1 MIIDLRKFIA
11 SERPH
16 WRELESL
23 LDRLSGDSAFKLSLE
38 QLKHFH
44 YLYERTSAD
53 LAKITTF
60 ASEPETRRYLES
72 LVARAYGEI
81 HETRQKPHRVAPLHW
96 FFNTF
101 PQTFRRHV
109 RAFWLSVAITLVGSV
124 FGAGVIAFDPD
135 AKSVIMPF
143 SHLQGDPRERVAREE
158 KAASDRLSGMKGT
171 FSSYLMTHNTKVSI
185 YTLALGMTWGVGT
198 MLMLFYNGI
207 ILGAVAAD
215 YLLAG
220 QASFLVGWLL
230 PHGSFEIPAIL
241 IAGQAGLV
249 LGGALIGWGSRTS
262 ATARLRQISRDLV
275 TLIFGVGIML
285 VWAGFVEAFLSQYHE
300 PVIPYS
306 AKISFG
312 AVELCLLALFLAKSG
327 SELTG
332 AELQT
337 RNSNLR

>member
-1 MIIDLRKFIA
+1 MGKFTKLARNRIGSRHFTGFSILSHKRFGGTCA
-11 SERPH
+11 PFGCRWPSP
-16 WRELESL
+16 WS
-23 LDRLSGDSAFKLSLE
+23 DRFSAP
-38 QLKHFH
+38 
-44 YLYERTSAD
+44 A
-53 LAKITTF
+53 
-60 ASEPETRRYLES
+60 
-72 LVARAYGEI
+72 
-81 HETRQKPHRVAPLHW
+81 
-96 FFNTF
+96 
-101 PQTFRRHV
+101 
-109 RAFWLSVAITLVGSV
+109 
-124 FGAGVIAFDPD
+124 
-135 AKSVIMPF
+135 F
-143 SHLQGDPRERVAREE
+143 SHLQGDPRERVTREE

-327 SELTG
+327 SQLTG